1 MAGTG
6 KAHMRAAGTAIL
18 RVDDLVVEYKSQG
31 GEKVQ
36 AVSGV
41 SLDIVPGETL
51 SVVGESG
58 CGKSTLAKGI
68 LQLIETASGSVLLNG
83 SDITKLKGE
92 ELRKVRP
99 QAQMIFQDSIS
110 SLDPHMKVSALVE
123 QPLKV
128 WGRGTPE
135 ERKNKVNDLLRSV
148 GLDPEVVGDRKPTEF
163 SGGQCQR
170 ISIARALAIEPK
182 LLVCDE
188 PVSSLDVSI
197 QAQILNI
204 LQEMKERY
212 GLSLLFISH
221 DLSVVRAISDRIVV
235 MYLGKVCEVSTPD
248 ELSEKPRHHY
258 THALVSSVPI
268 PDPTIKNRRAIL
280 QGEPPSPTNPPSGC
294 RFRTRCP
301 AATDLCASEEPQL
314 REVAQGQFVACHHP
328 RD

>member
-6 KAHMRAAGTAIL
+6 KAHMRAEGTAIL

-41 SLDIVPGETL
+41 SLDIIPGETL

-68 LQLIETASGSVLLNG
+68 LQLIETASGNVLLNG

-182 LLVCDE
+182 LLVWDE

>member
-1 MAGTG
+1 
-6 KAHMRAAGTAIL
+6 
-18 RVDDLVVEYKSQG
+18 
-31 GEKVQ
+31 
-36 AVSGV
+36 
-41 SLDIVPGETL
+41 L

-68 LQLIETASGSVLLNG
+68 LQLIETASGNVLLNG

>member
-6 KAHMRAAGTAIL
+6 KAHMRAEGTAIL

-41 SLDIVPGETL
+41 SLDIIPGETL

-128 WGRGTPE
+128 WGRGTPA
-135 ERKNKVNDLLRSV
+135 ERKDKVNDLLRSV

-301 AATDLCASEEPQL
+301 AATDLCAAEEPQL

>member
-6 KAHMRAAGTAIL
+6 KAHMRAEGTAIL

-41 SLDIVPGETL
+41 SLDIIPGETL

-128 WGRGTPE
+128 WGRGTAE
-135 ERKNKVNDLLRSV
+135 DRKNKVNDLLRSV
-148 GLDPEVVGDRKPTEF
+148 GLDTEVVGDRKPTEF

-301 AATDLCASEEPQL
+301 AATDLFASEEPQL